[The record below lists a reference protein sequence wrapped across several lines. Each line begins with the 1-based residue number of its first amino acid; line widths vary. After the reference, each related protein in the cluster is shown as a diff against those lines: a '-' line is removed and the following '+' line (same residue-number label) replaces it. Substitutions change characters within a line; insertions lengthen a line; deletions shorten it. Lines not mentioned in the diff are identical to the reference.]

1 MFLTPEVIV
10 GSFSRAVSLTGMFK
24 SSPRQFTRDLF
35 TITCRN
41 PQQHHIE
48 LNLHCTIHPFTYLI
62 LYIHFYIPIQSN
74 TVIIN
79 QPLQWR
85 KGSTCKAVHKHSAS
99 VRFPNEKTSR
109 HQFPCVMRN
118 KTSLIRQ
125 NLRQRSKLYRRGTKH
140 QQKTCNFDFK
150 QPAAS

>member
-48 LNLHCTIHPFTYLI
+48 LNLHCTIHPSHIEFSKSISIFRFNPTLSLSI
-62 LYIHFYIPIQSN
+62 NLYNGGKEAHARRCTKP
-74 TVIIN
+74 
-79 QPLQWR
+79 
-85 KGSTCKAVHKHSAS
+85 SAS
-99 VRFPNEKTSR
+99 VRFPNEKRSR

-118 KTSLIRQ
+118 RTSLIRQ

-140 QQKTCNFDFK
+140 QQKTCNLDFK